1 MNTMKNLKKT
11 MLLLFMSALLLMTA
25 ACNDEPKPS
34 SERKPIK
41 IAFNDEEFFYMQY
54 GDYFDAIF
62 PNLDIVIIPTKSV
75 FDQPDSVGMLKEYER
90 IIDQE
95 QPDLLFLDKY
105 FFQKM
110 ADRGSLYDITS
121 FVERDLD
128 IEHLYPT
135 SLEWLKSAGQGKLY
149 GLNPHF
155 TTNALYYN
163 KSLFDEYGVDYPTD
177 NMSWQD
183 ILGLAQR
190 FSGKQREGK
199 PVYGFHQMHLETPLN
214 LIAQIAAT
222 HRLAFTSAGGTHM
235 TMDTKPWR
243 DIIGMVVESLRRGD
257 FALQTIDREKDGNA
271 TFIGWEAMAK
281 MDLFPQ
287 GNVAMTIDDPSFI
300 DRLNEQN
307 VPFAWDVVTAPV
319 DPANPGYDSD
329 YNALT
334 VMAIPSKA
342 QHIETAWEVIRYFN
356 GPDFAKVMAKLA
368 FAGELS
374 TRLDSRLNVNR
385 EHVDVFYKKTSAD
398 AQYFI
403 YDSSAPGI
411 PDLIDRE
418 IMNVLKNGGS
428 AGDALK
434 RIQAEGQQI
443 LNAAKTNKGK
453 AE

>member
-1 MNTMKNLKKT
+1 MNIFKNG
-11 MLLLFMSALLLMTA
+11 MQLLLAFALLLLTV
-25 ACNDEPKPS
+25 ACKEEPKPNL
-34 SERKPIK
+34 ERKPIK
-41 IAFNDEEFFYMQY
+41 IAFGDEELFYSQY

-62 PNLDIVIIPTKSV
+62 PNLDIEIVSTKSM
-75 FDQPDSVGMLKEYER
+75 FDQPNLAGFVKEYER

-105 FFQKM
+105 LFQKM
-110 ADRGSLYDITS
+110 TDQGDLYDITS

-128 IEHLYPT
+128 TENYYPT
-135 SLEWLKSAGQGKLY
+135 ALEWLKSAGQGKLY

-163 KSLFDEYGVDYPTD
+163 KNLFNEYGVDYPTD
-177 NMSWQD
+177 DTSWQE
-183 ILGLAQR
+183 ILGLAER
-190 FSGKQREGK
+190 FTGKQHDGK
-199 PVYGFHQMHLETPLN
+199 PVYGYYQMGLRSPLY
-214 LIAQIAAT
+214 LISQIAST
-222 HRLAFTSAGGTHM
+222 HRLSFTNTNGTRL
-235 TMDTKPWR
+235 TMDTQPWR
-243 DIIGMVVESLRRGD
+243 DIIGRVMESVRRGD
-257 FALQTIDREKDGNA
+257 FAFKPIDGKKDGNA
-271 TFIGWEAMAK
+271 TVIGPEAMALA
-281 MDLFPQ
+281 DLFPQ

-300 DRLNEQN
+300 DRLKERN

-319 DPANPGYDSD
+319 DPANPGNDSG

-356 GPDFAKVMAKLA
+356 SAEFAKVMAKMNYS
-368 FAGELS
+368 GELS

-403 YDSSAPGI
+403 YDSSAPGL

-418 IMNVLKNGGS
+418 IMNALQGGGS
-428 AGDALK
+428 VDEAVK
-434 RIQAEGQQI
+434 RIQTEGQQ
-443 LNAAKTNKGK
+443 LLDAGKTNKGTG
-453 AE
+453 E